1 VITVGGLGSQR
12 IKGFLALAIHAHYET
27 VEDTLR
33 DLANYA
39 IMELVELK
47 KQEEK

>member
-1 VITVGGLGSQR
+1 MNLCKNGN
-12 IKGFLALAIHAHYET
+12 AHYET